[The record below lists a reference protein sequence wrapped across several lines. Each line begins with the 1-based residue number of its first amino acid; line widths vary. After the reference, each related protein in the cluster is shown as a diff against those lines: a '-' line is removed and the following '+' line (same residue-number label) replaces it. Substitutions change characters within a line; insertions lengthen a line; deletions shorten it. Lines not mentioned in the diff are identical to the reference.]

1 MKEEIF
7 GERKMSS
14 SEALIGV
21 GSPGW
26 RDDVQKGQQ

>member
-1 MKEEIF
+1 MKEKF
-7 GERKMSS
+7 SREREMLG

-21 GSPGW
+21 GIRGR

>member
-7 GERKMSS
+7 GERIMLG
-14 SEALIGV
+14 SEALIGI
-21 GSPGW
+21 GSSGR